1 MARLHSQDPAT
12 ALIEIFTSAPAD
24 SENKTGLFLVFAYEN
39 YHPEGGFNDFLGL
52 ALSLEQARQTVE
64 DSSIILG
71 EYQIVDHKTFEVV
84 EQREINRTH

>member
-1 MARLHSQDPAT
+1 MARLQSQNPSM
-12 ALIEIFTSAPAD
+12 EVVEVFTSAPAD

-39 YHPEGGFNDFLGL
+39 YHPQGGFNDFLGL
-52 ALSLEQARQTVE
+52 ALSLEQARETVE

-71 EYQIVDHKTFEVV
+71 EYQIVDHKTHEVV